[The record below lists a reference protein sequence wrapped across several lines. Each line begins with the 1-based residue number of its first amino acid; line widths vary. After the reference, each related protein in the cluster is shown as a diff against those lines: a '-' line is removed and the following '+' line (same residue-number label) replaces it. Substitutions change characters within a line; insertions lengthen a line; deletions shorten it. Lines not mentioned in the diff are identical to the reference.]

1 MFFLFAED
9 SAPCPGL
16 TFAGVWIRYLIG
28 PICWQ
33 VEDLECDM
41 STVASLDQETLTL
54 SDSCAEIRS
63 VSREEMLLEI
73 IAGASEYDRQFRTSV
88 EAGLRDIAESIQADE
103 EFIKLMNNCGK
114 DDYIDYKNFCE
125 TGKDDQANNQES
137 LVICFDTIECSV
149 RGISLDS
156 PA

>member
-1 MFFLFAED
+1 M
-9 SAPCPGL
+9 
-16 TFAGVWIRYLIG
+16 
-28 PICWQ
+28 
-33 VEDLECDM
+33 ECDM
-41 STVASLDQETLTL
+41 STVASLDKETLTL

-114 DDYIDYKNFCE
+114 DDYIDY
-125 TGKDDQANNQES
+125 NNQES

>member
-1 MFFLFAED
+1 M
-9 SAPCPGL
+9 
-16 TFAGVWIRYLIG
+16 
-28 PICWQ
+28 
-33 VEDLECDM
+33 ECDM

-103 EFIKLMNNCGK
+103 EFIKLMN
-114 DDYIDYKNFCE
+114 YIDYKNFCE

>member
-1 MFFLFAED
+1 M
-9 SAPCPGL
+9 
-16 TFAGVWIRYLIG
+16 
-28 PICWQ
+28 
-33 VEDLECDM
+33 ECDM
-41 STVASLDQETLTL
+41 STVASLDQEALTL
-54 SDSCAEIRS
+54 ADSC
-63 VSREEMLLEI
+63 
-73 IAGASEYDRQFRTSV
+73 
-88 EAGLRDIAESIQADE
+88 DE